1 MRKREREKVEK
12 FFREVMTDYAVCQL
26 FSLRK
31 NIIKFL
37 KEITRDFNILIK
49 NVQQRERQHIPSPNN
64 VRSYFSRRF
73 TLFDNL
79 QNTPQS
85 TNQPNERITMPRV
98 EHQISRSHEYKRV
111 ARERKT
117 RKNARLWLGCGQSPA
132 S

>member
-64 VRSYFSRRF
+64 VRRSYFSRRF

-79 QNTPQS
+79 
-85 TNQPNERITMPRV
+85 
-98 EHQISRSHEYKRV
+98 
-111 ARERKT
+111 
-117 RKNARLWLGCGQSPA
+117 
-132 S
+132 